1 MEQIFNYEDQQ
12 VRTVVKDEEV
22 WFVGK
27 DVADILGYSNTRKAL
42 IDHVDEEDKDGV
54 TIRDAMGRQQTMT
67 VINESGLYC
76 LILSSKM
83 PYAKQF
89 KRWITHEVIPAI
101 RKHGG
106 YLTPQAVEETLT
118 NPDFIIRL
126 ATQLKSEQ
134 EKNKYNERKLEEQ
147 APKVEFAV
155 SIESSSATISLGE
168 FATQLKNA
176 GIPLGRNKFA
186 AWLRREGYLLTQDW
200 NRPSQKSLDLGVIDA
215 RESIAFAESA
225 GYLPGTFERISFTPR
240 ITGKGQ
246 VYFIKKLKKE
256 MLIG

>member
-27 DVADILGYSNTRKAL
+27 GVADILKYQNGSRDINR
-42 IDHVDEEDKDGV
+42 HVDEEDRAKTMLFDGNQNKEA
-54 TIRDAMGRQQTMT
+54 II
-67 VINESGLYC
+67 INESGLYS

-83 PYAKQF
+83 PYARKF
-89 KRWITHEVIPAI
+89 KRWITSEVIPAI

-106 YLTPQAVEETLT
+106 YLTPQAVEETLS

-134 EKNKYNERKLEEQ
+134 EKNKYNERILEEQ

-155 SIESSSATISLGE
+155 LIENSDGTISLGE
-168 FATQLKNA
+168 FATQMKNA
-176 GIPLGRNKFA
+176 GIPMGRNRFF
-186 AWLRREGYLLTQDW
+186 AWLREEGYLLTQDW
-200 NRPSQKSLDLGVIDA
+200 NRPSQKSMDLGVIEA
-215 RESIAFAESA
+215 RQNITV
-225 GYLPGTFERISFTPR
+225 LPDGTERISFTPR

>member
-12 VRTVVKDEEV
+12 VRTVVKNEEV
-22 WFVGK
+22 WFVAK
-27 DVADILGYSNTRKAL
+27 DVCEILELSNPTVAIGRL
-42 IDHVDEEDKDGV
+42 DYDEVAKFNLGGLSGE
-54 TIRDAMGRQQTMT
+54 TNI
-67 VINESGLYC
+67 INEYGLYS
-76 LILSSKM
+76 LVLSSRK
-83 PYAKQF
+83 PEAKKF

-101 RKHGG
+101 HKHGG
-106 YLTPQAVEETLT
+106 YLTPQTVEETLT

-134 EKNKYNERKLEEQ
+134 EKNKYNERLLEEQ

-256 MLIG
+256 MLVG

>member
-12 VRTVVKDEEV
+12 VRSIVKNEEV
-22 WFVGK
+22 WFVAK
-27 DVADILGYSNTRKAL
+27 DVCDVLEIGNPSQALSRLDDDEKADIILN
-42 IDHVDEEDKDGV
+42 D
-54 TIRDAMGRQQTMT
+54 GRQKREFAT
-67 VINESGLYC
+67 INEPGLYA
-76 LILSSKM
+76 LILSSRK
-83 PYAKQF
+83 PEARKF

-134 EKNKYNERKLEEQ
+134 EKNKYNERLLEEQ

-155 SIESSSATISLGE
+155 LIENSDGTISLGE
-168 FATQLKNA
+168 FATQMKNA
-176 GIPLGRNKFA
+176 GIPMGRNRFF
-186 AWLRREGYLLTQDW
+186 AWLREEGYLLTQDW
-200 NRPSQKSLDLGVIDA
+200 NRPSQKSMDLGVIEA
-215 RESIAFAESA
+215 RQNITM
-225 GYLPGTFERISFTPR
+225 LPDGTERISFTPR

>member
-1 MEQIFNYEDQQ
+1 MEQIFNYEEQQ
-12 VRTVVKDEEV
+12 VRSVVKNEEV
-22 WFVGK
+22 WFVAK
-27 DVADILGYSNTRKAL
+27 DVCDVLEIGNPSQALSRLDDDEKADIILN
-42 IDHVDEEDKDGV
+42 D
-54 TIRDAMGRQQTMT
+54 GRQKREFAT
-67 VINESGLYC
+67 INEPGLYA
-76 LILSSKM
+76 LILSSRK
-83 PYAKQF
+83 PEARKF

-134 EKNKYNERKLEEQ
+134 EKNKYNERILEEQ

-155 SIESSSATISLGE
+155 LIENSDGTISLGE
-168 FATQLKNA
+168 FATQMKNA
-176 GIPLGRNKFA
+176 GIPMGRNRFF
-186 AWLRREGYLLTQDW
+186 AWLREEGYLLTQDW
-200 NRPSQKSLDLGVIDA
+200 NRPSQKSMDLGVIEA
-215 RESIAFAESA
+215 RQNITV
-225 GYLPGTFERISFTPR
+225 LPDGTERISFTPR

-256 MLIG
+256 MFIG

>member
-1 MEQIFNYEDQQ
+1 MEQIFNYEEQQ
-12 VRTVVKDEEV
+12 VRTVMKDEEV

-83 PYAKQF
+83 PYARKF
-89 KRWITHEVIPAI
+89 KHWITSEVIPAI
-101 RKHGG
+101 HKHGG

-134 EKNKYNERKLEEQ
+134 EKNKYNERLLEEQ

-155 SIESSSATISLGE
+155 LIENSDGTISLGE
-168 FATQLKNA
+168 FATQMKNA
-176 GIPLGRNKFA
+176 GIPMGRNRFF
-186 AWLRREGYLLTQDW
+186 AWLREEGYLLTQDW
-200 NRPSQKSLDLGVIDA
+200 NRPSQKSMDLGVIEA
-215 RESIAFAESA
+215 RQNITVVD
-225 GYLPGTFERISFTPR
+225 GIERISFTPR

>member
-12 VRTVVKDEEV
+12 VRTVVKNEEV
-22 WFVGK
+22 WFVAK
-27 DVADILGYSNTRKAL
+27 DVCDVLEIKNNRDAISRLDVDEKGVVSTDTLGGSQELTAVNEPGLYTLILGSRKPEAR
-42 IDHVDEEDKDGV
+42 K
-54 TIRDAMGRQQTMT
+54 
-67 VINESGLYC
+67 
-76 LILSSKM
+76 
-83 PYAKQF
+83 F

-134 EKNKYNERKLEEQ
+134 EKNKYNERLLEEQ

-155 SIESSSATISLGE
+155 LIENSDGTISLGE
-168 FATQLKNA
+168 FATQMKNA
-176 GIPLGRNKFA
+176 GIPMGRNRFF
-186 AWLRREGYLLTQDW
+186 AWLREEGYLLTQDW
-200 NRPSQKSLDLGVIDA
+200 NRPSQKSMDLGVIEA
-215 RESIAFAESA
+215 RQNITV
-225 GYLPGTFERISFTPR
+225 LPDGTERISFTPR

>member
-1 MEQIFNYEDQQ
+1 MEQIFNYEEQQ
-12 VRTVVKDEEV
+12 VRTVVKNEEV
-22 WFVGK
+22 WFVAK
-27 DVADILGYSNTRKAL
+27 DVCDVLGILNPSQAVAKL
-42 IDHVDEEDKDGV
+42 DEDE
-54 TIRDAMGRQQTMT
+54 RAMFNIGRQGNTNI
-67 VINESGLYC
+67 INEPGLYT
-76 LILSSKM
+76 LILSSRK
-83 PYAKQF
+83 PEAKQF

-134 EKNKYNERKLEEQ
+134 EKNKYNERLLEEQ

-155 SIESSSATISLGE
+155 LIENSEGTISLGE

-176 GIPLGRNKFA
+176 GITMGRNRFF
-186 AWLRREGYLLTQDW
+186 AWLREEGYLLTQDW
-200 NRPSQKSLDLGVIDA
+200 NRPSQKSMDLGVIEA
-215 RESIAFAESA
+215 RENITV
-225 GYLPGTFERISFTPR
+225 LPDGTERISFTPR

-256 MLIG
+256 MLVG

>member
-12 VRTVVKDEEV
+12 VRTVVKNEEV
-22 WFVGK
+22 WFVAK
-27 DVADILGYSNTRKAL
+27 DVCEILELSNPTVAIGRL
-42 IDHVDEEDKDGV
+42 DYDEV
-54 TIRDAMGRQQTMT
+54 TKFNLGGLSGETNI
-67 VINESGLYC
+67 ISEYGLYS
-76 LILSSKM
+76 LVLSSRKKE
-83 PYAKQF
+83 AKQF

-101 RKHGG
+101 HKHGG

-134 EKNKYNERKLEEQ
+134 EKNKYNERLLEEQ
-147 APKVEFAV
+147 VPKVEFAV

-256 MLIG
+256 MLVG